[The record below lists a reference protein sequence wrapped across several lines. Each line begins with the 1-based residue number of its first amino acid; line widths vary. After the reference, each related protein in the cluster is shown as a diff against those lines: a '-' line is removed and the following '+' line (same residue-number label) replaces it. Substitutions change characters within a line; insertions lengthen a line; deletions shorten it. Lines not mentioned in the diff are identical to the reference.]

1 MLLWYVSY
9 GSNLSAARF
18 GCYLAGGRPPGARR
32 VYPGCRDRLA
42 ARRTEPAWLTGGVYF
57 ASESPTWTGG
67 IAFLDTTMPATAAA
81 RGYLITAGQFSD
93 VVAQEMRRVPT
104 SDLNLTELLD
114 TGRQKLGD
122 GRYETLVRVGETGGF
137 PMVTFTA
144 PWRMSD
150 VDTRTPA
157 AAYLRMIGLGLRET
171 HGWSVAQ
178 ASGYLAALP
187 GAAGHWSSTAIAAA
201 LD

>member
-1 MLLWYVSY
+1 
-9 GSNLSAARF
+9 
-18 GCYLAGGRPPGARR
+18 
-32 VYPGCRDRLA
+32 
-42 ARRTEPAWLTGGVYF
+42 
-57 ASESPTWTGG
+57 
-67 IAFLDTTMPATAAA
+67 MPATAAA
-81 RGYLITAGQFSD
+81 RGYLITVGQFSD

-150 VDTRTPA
+150 VDTRPPA
-157 AAYLRMIGLGLRET
+157 AAYVRMIGLGLRET
-171 HGWSVAQ
+171 HGWSVAE
-178 ASGYLAALP
+178 ASTYLAALP
-187 GAAGHWSSTAIAAA
+187 GAAGSWSPSEIAAA
-201 LD
+201 LV